1 MEAGVASHGIACLP
15 RSRFMTIDANT
26 KTTAVQPD
34 DQNPEAAKTLQ
45 AHPVGVRTLIVL
57 AVGFVICAA
66 AVFAS
71 RSRTPLGSSQQD
83 RRTHRVERTN
93 LVVKVTEQGTIES
106 SRNTEI
112 KCRIRGGYGGQG
124 GQSTVTYVI
133 PSGTNVQKGDVLVR
147 LDTRVIEETVSL
159 GKTDTNNATAQLAR
173 TQADLA
179 ALEIAVSAYENGR
192 YRARRKALDKRLEIA
207 QWNLQTAEKMLR
219 DAEQLFE
226 KGYVTDLEVKGHGY
240 ALEQAKLE
248 LQITETEIDVLQRLT
263 RTMELE
269 GLKEN
274 LNAVRARLEGHT
286 AGLRLEQ
293 GRLDL
298 AEQELKN
305 CVIRAEKDGLV
316 IYPSTAKWK
325 DSPDV
330 TAGASVRN
338 NQVLLLMPDL
348 ARMQVSIGIH
358 ESIIDRVREGHDVKI
373 TLANQIIDAK
383 VTSVAAVA
391 SSAGWWSGNDVR
403 YETTIQLNDI
413 EGLKPG
419 MTAQAE
425 IELARYENVLT
436 VPVECV
442 VESESGI
449 EPRAVQLGDSNDE
462 MIIVKAGLN
471 PNELV
476 IFDPLKSAPAAAQT
490 VQADQAVTVSRDDM
504 DITLIEQGLL
514 ESSNNTAIKCRVR
527 GSSQINWVID
537 SGTQV
542 QPGDELVRLENKQIE
557 EYLHERTKFAFLSRD
572 AAITAQADV
581 RRAELAISEYLEG
594 RYRTELMRLQQNLAV
609 AEERLNT
616 AESMRNHANLMFE
629 RGYVSEAEVEQKMDL
644 VREARLDI
652 GILKTDIR
660 SLQQFAKEEQLV
672 TLRGELESARAK
684 AEGHDEVLRM
694 DEARVELA
702 RQEIERCVIRAEKA
716 GLVIYPR
723 QEEWEKAPDVAE
735 GATVHNDQ
743 VLLLMPD
750 LTQMQVK
757 VGVHETMIDNIAVGM
772 KAFVTLPNRTLDGVV
787 KSVASTAEPPT
798 WWSGNVVNYD
808 VVIELPSVDGLKPG
822 MTAEV
827 RIFMAEHKDVL
838 QIPMSAVYETDEGSF
853 CHVIT
858 QQGPTPRKLELGDN
872 NDSFVI
878 VRDGLAAGERVLRNP
893 DFD

>member
-1 MEAGVASHGIACLP
+1 
-15 RSRFMTIDANT
+15 
-26 KTTAVQPD
+26 
-34 DQNPEAAKTLQ
+34 
-45 AHPVGVRTLIVL
+45 
-57 AVGFVICAA
+57 
-66 AVFAS
+66 
-71 RSRTPLGSSQQD
+71 
-83 RRTHRVERTN
+83 
-93 LVVKVTEQGTIES
+93 
-106 SRNTEI
+106 
-112 KCRIRGGYGGQG
+112 
-124 GQSTVTYVI
+124 
-133 PSGTNVQKGDVLVR
+133 
-147 LDTRVIEETVSL
+147 
-159 GKTDTNNATAQLAR
+159 
-173 TQADLA
+173 
-179 ALEIAVSAYENGR
+179 
-192 YRARRKALDKRLEIA
+192 
-207 QWNLQTAEKMLR
+207 
-219 DAEQLFE
+219 
-226 KGYVTDLEVKGHGY
+226 
-240 ALEQAKLE
+240 
-248 LQITETEIDVLQRLT
+248 
-263 RTMELE
+263 
-269 GLKEN
+269 
-274 LNAVRARLEGHT
+274 
-286 AGLRLEQ
+286 
-293 GRLDL
+293 
-298 AEQELKN
+298 
-305 CVIRAEKDGLV
+305 
-316 IYPSTAKWK
+316 
-325 DSPDV
+325 
-330 TAGASVRN
+330 
-338 NQVLLLMPDL
+338 
-348 ARMQVSIGIH
+348 
-358 ESIIDRVREGHDVKI
+358 
-373 TLANQIIDAK
+373 
-383 VTSVAAVA
+383 
-391 SSAGWWSGNDVR
+391 
-403 YETTIQLNDI
+403 
-413 EGLKPG
+413 
-419 MTAQAE
+419 
-425 IELARYENVLT
+425 
-436 VPVECV
+436 
-442 VESESGI
+442 
-449 EPRAVQLGDSNDE
+449 
-462 MIIVKAGLN
+462 MIIVEAGLN

-827 RIFMAEHKDVL
+827 KIFMAEHKDLL

-858 QQGPTPRKLELGDN
+858 QQGHTPRKLELGDN